1 MRLSV
6 TIGLF
11 LVFCS
16 PLNLPAQV
24 LVDDTFDENVDSWPA
39 GWENTIVWDPL
50 DEQGSSSSGSALVTN
65 ISTTA
70 GDATGSQLC
79 VEGIE
84 AGELYRVGADVLV
97 PEGQTETGVAR
108 LLLRWYGDGC
118 AGSQTGSWVI
128 TNEIDSSDSETW
140 LPVSAA
146 GVAPEETRSARIRLG
161 IRKSEAD
168 GSLAAHFDNVVFERL
183 DLSLTFVPAAGYAEG
198 NQGSFWVTDLEVNN
212 PWEESMVYELW
223 WLPRNT
229 DNSNP
234 TVSDLFSLAPG
245 ESRRHANVLCE
256 VFGLDPAAAP
266 FGAVAVAAEGKGAM
280 VMARVFNL
288 GDGTYGQSIPG
299 VSPPEMTGPN
309 QRRRILFMSE
319 NEAFR
324 ANLGC
329 QNGGSGLIGVQF
341 ERFDN
346 SGASLGTGFM
356 NLPPL
361 ANNQVNRVFADW
373 APAEGYVEV
382 WSVNSGARFFCY
394 ASVIDNTSNDPTTVL
409 PQ

>member
-6 TIGLF
+6 IFGAF

-24 LVDDTFDENVDSWPA
+24 LIDDTFDENVDSWPA
-39 GWENTIVWDPL
+39 SWMNTIVWDPL
-50 DEQGSSSSGSALVTN
+50 DALGNSSSGSALVTN
-65 ISTTA
+65 ISDDPN
-70 GDATGSQLC
+70 DATGPEQC

-84 AGELYRVGADVLV
+84 AGQFYRVGADVLV
-97 PEGQTETGVAR
+97 PGGQTETGTAR
-108 LLLRWYGDGC
+108 MLLRWYGDHCMGN
-118 AGSQTGSWVI
+118 QTGGWAV
-128 TNEIDSSDSETW
+128 TNQIDSSVSDVW
-140 LPVSAA
+140 LPISAA
-146 GVAPEETRSARIRLG
+146 GVAPKGTSSARIRLG
-161 IRKSEAD
+161 ILKSNAD

-183 DLSLTFVPAAGYAEG
+183 DLSLTFIPAAGYAEG
-198 NQGSFWVTDLEVNN
+198 SQGSFWVTDLEVNN

-223 WLPRNT
+223 WLPRDT

-234 TVSDLFSLAPG
+234 TVSGPFSLAPG
-245 ESRRHANVLCE
+245 ESRRHANVLGE
-256 VFGLDPAAAP
+256 DFGLDPTASP
-266 FGAVAVAAEGKGAM
+266 FGAIAIAAGGRGAM
-280 VMARVFNL
+280 VMARVFNQ

-299 VSPPEMTGPN
+299 VSLREMTGPN

-346 SGASLGTGFM
+346 SGSSLGTGSM
-356 NLPPL
+356 NLPPF
-361 ANNQVNRVFADW
+361 ANSQVNRVFADW
-373 APAEGYVEV
+373 APADGYVEV
-382 WSVNSGARFFCY
+382 WSANAGAKFFCY
-394 ASVIDNTSNDPTTVL
+394 GSVIDNTSNDPTTVL